1 MATTTISGDLGTE
14 IISDTIG
21 YRSAES
27 TFAFYGDFGGGTLT
41 IEAAYDDDGL
51 IFIPLRKPDG
61 ALLEIAQNEPTIG
74 KSVNQSKSCR
84 IQRRRYFA
92 FRITCR
98 SRASKAK
105 SRRKWKARKT

>member
-61 ALLEIAQNEPTIG
+61 ELLQIAQNEIHTINLG
-74 KSVNQSKSCR
+74 KCLL
-84 IQRRRYFA
+84 RYKISADSTTAPAVFVT
-92 FRITCR
+92 I
-98 SRASKAK
+98 KD
-105 SRRKWKARKT
+105 